1 MTTRVVK
8 EGNVTTTVVDMTNGV
23 GGRSAEVRK
32 MQKKNAKVQSVH
44 VYHYCMSPFMCISDN
59 LLDTS
64 RHVLQNW
71 QLRGPLQ
78 RNILIYFKGTKRKR
92 RMSQN
97 SSQSLLLLFLR
108 LGALNAPKGAKKK
121 E

>member
-32 MQKKNAKVQSVH
+32 MQIKSSKYTIPKY
-44 VYHYCMSPFMCISDN
+44 YHYMSPFMCTSDN

-64 RHVLQNW
+64 RYICKTGNCK
-71 QLRGPLQ
+71 GPVEKHYHILEGH
-78 RNILIYFKGTKRKR
+78 RNV
-92 RMSQN
+92 
-97 SSQSLLLLFLR
+97 
-108 LGALNAPKGAKKK
+108 K
-121 E
+121 EEGKVTE

>member
-32 MQKKNAKVQSVH
+32 MQIKSSKYTIPKY
-44 VYHYCMSPFMCISDN
+44 YHYMSPFMCISDN

-64 RHVLQNW
+64 RHILQNL
-71 QLRGPLQ
+71 QLRRPLR
-78 RNILIYFKGTKRKR
+78 RNILI
-92 RMSQN
+92 
-97 SSQSLLLLFLR
+97 FL
-108 LGALNAPKGAKKK
+108 KCT
-121 E
+121 ET

>member
-32 MQKKNAKVQSVH
+32 MQIKSSKYTIHKY
-44 VYHYCMSPFMCISDN
+44 YHYMSPFMCISDN

-71 QLRGPLQ
+71 QLRRPLR
-78 RNILIYFKGTKRKR
+78 RNILIFLKGT
-92 RMSQN
+92 
-97 SSQSLLLLFLR
+97 
-108 LGALNAPKGAKKK
+108 
-121 E
+121 ET

>member
-32 MQKKNAKVQSVH
+32 MQMKSSKYTIPK
-44 VYHYCMSPFMCISDN
+44 YYLYMSPFMCISDN

-64 RHVLQNW
+64 RYILQNW
-71 QLRGPLQ
+71 QLRGPF
-78 RNILIYFKGTKRKR
+78 RKNIIILYII
-92 RMSQN
+92 
-97 SSQSLLLLFLR
+97 LL
-108 LGALNAPKGAKKK
+108 
-121 E
+121 

>member
-32 MQKKNAKVQSVH
+32 MQTKSSKYTIHS
-44 VYHYCMSPFMCISDN
+44 YHYQSSKYIIHSSHYQSIQEYHYYMSPFMCISDN

-64 RHVLQNW
+64 RYICKTGNCK
-71 QLRGPLQ
+71 GPVEKHYHILEGH
-78 RNILIYFKGTKRKR
+78 RNV
-92 RMSQN
+92 
-97 SSQSLLLLFLR
+97 
-108 LGALNAPKGAKKK
+108 K
-121 E
+121 EEGKVI

>member
-32 MQKKNAKVQSVH
+32 MQIKSSKYTIPKY
-44 VYHYCMSPFMCISDN
+44 YHYMSPFMCISDN

-78 RNILIYFKGTKRKR
+78 RNILIYLKGT
-92 RMSQN
+92 
-97 SSQSLLLLFLR
+97 
-108 LGALNAPKGAKKK
+108 
-121 E
+121 ET